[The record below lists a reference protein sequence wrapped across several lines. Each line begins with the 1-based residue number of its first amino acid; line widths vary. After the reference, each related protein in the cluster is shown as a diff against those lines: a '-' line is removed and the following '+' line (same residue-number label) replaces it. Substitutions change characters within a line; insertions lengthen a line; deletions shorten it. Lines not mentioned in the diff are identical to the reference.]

1 MKTVIIFDASTFM
14 YRSFFGKPEDPLS
27 GLTYLIDRVFEF
39 HKPDEAIAAFDHG
52 KETFRNK
59 LYSGYKGARRETP
72 PEYTALQPSMRDCF
86 ASRGLK
92 ILSVKGYESD
102 DIIGTLCK
110 SDTYLEY
117 QRVILSRDKDLMQLI
132 GEGVCMCNDG
142 AFVYTDDVIAKFG
155 VGPALVT
162 DVLGLQ
168 GDRTD
173 NIPGVAGVGAKTASK
188 LVQDFGALE
197 NLFENLPQV
206 QPDRVRMLLQQGK
219 EAAFLSREL
228 ATIKTDVPL
237 D

>member
-1 MKTVIIFDASTFM
+1 
-14 YRSFFGKPEDPLS
+14 
-27 GLTYLIDRVFEF
+27 
-39 HKPDEAIAAFDHG
+39 
-52 KETFRNK
+52 
-59 LYSGYKGARRETP
+59 
-72 PEYTALQPSMRDCF
+72 
-86 ASRGLK
+86 
-92 ILSVKGYESD
+92 
-102 DIIGTLCK
+102 
-110 SDTYLEY
+110 
-117 QRVILSRDKDLMQLI
+117 MQLI